1 MNLKNLLKLYLI
13 MGSPNCKR
21 DPKDVLREA
30 IDGGVTLFQFR
41 EKGEGSLTGD
51 AKRNFAREL
60 QEICRDHHVPFIVND
75 DVDIALQLDAD
86 GVHVGQDDEAIE
98 LVREKIGSKILGV
111 SAHNVE
117 EAVDAV
123 NKGADYIGVGPMFP
137 TETKAD
143 AREVQGPRII
153 KELREAGILL
163 PIVGI
168 GGIQPSNASEV
179 IKAGAEGVSVIS
191 AISYASDPKQ
201 SAQEFI
207 DRMKE
212 S

>member
-1 MNLKNLLKLYLI
+1 MNLKKLLKLYFI
-13 MGSPNCKR
+13 MGSTNCER
-21 DPKDVLREA
+21 DPRDVLREA
-30 IDGGVTLFQFR
+30 IDGGVTFFQFR
-41 EKGEGSLTGD
+41 EKGKGSLTGE
-51 AKRNFAREL
+51 AKREFAREL
-60 QEICRDHHVPFIVND
+60 QEICGENDVPFIVND
-75 DVDIALQLDAD
+75 DVDLALQLDAD
-86 GVHVGQDDEAIE
+86 GVHVGQDDEAVE
-98 LVREKIGSKILGV
+98 QVREKIGSKILGV

-117 EAVDAV
+117 EAVEAV
-123 NKGADYIGVGPMFP
+123 NKGADYIGVGPMFS

-153 KELREAGILL
+153 EELREAGIRL

-168 GGIQPSNASEV
+168 GGIQASNVTQV

-207 DRMKE
+207 DKMKE